1 MTLIWIL
8 AACLLSTCLS
18 LLLAYAVAHRIPA
31 KAMSLMVA
39 FSAGT
44 MLSAALMDVLPE
56 ALEQEGVDPHLLFG
70 VLLLA
75 LLGFYFMERAALWRH
90 HHHSPDAVQDLAVTP
105 GPHLHADL
113 KPARYAVLLG
123 DGVHNFVDGLLI
135 AAAFMADPWLG
146 VTTAAAIFVHELP
159 PGNWRICGVFGLRVV
174 QNQGLDHEPVG
185 GHDQCAGRLGGLVAA
200 RTRASHSLC
209 LDGHGCQFCLYFIGR
224 FDALLAQAAWP
235 RWLCP
240 AICFVVVGRVLGSGF
255 GAFFPPLKP
264 VSIDLEWTSHEQM
277 DFHPHFSGRFG
288 LAARLGR

>member
-18 LLLAYAVAHRIPA
+18 LLLAYAAAHRIPT
-31 KAMSLMVA
+31 KALSLMVA

-75 LLGFYFMERAALWRH
+75 LLCFYFMERAALWRH
-90 HHHSPDAVQDLAVTP
+90 HHHSPDAAQDLADTAV
-105 GPHLHADL
+105 PHHHADL
-113 KPARYAVLLG
+113 KPARYAALLG

-159 PGNWRICGVFGLRVV
+159 QEIGKFALYLASGWTKTQALTMNL
-174 QNQGLDHEPVG
+174 LG
-185 GHDQCAGRLGGLVAA
+185 GMTSLLGGLVGWWLLEPGPAIPYVLMV
-200 RTRASHSLC
+200 TVASFVYISLAD
-209 LDGHGCQFCLYFIGR
+209 LMPFLHKQHGRDGFAPQS
-224 FDALLAQAAWP
+224 ALL
-235 RWLCP
+235 
-240 AICFVVVGRVLGSGF
+240 ILGVSWVPTF
-255 GAFFPPLKP
+255 AHFF
-264 VSIDLEWTSHEQM
+264 H
-277 DFHPHFSGRFG
+277 H
-288 LAARLGR
+288 